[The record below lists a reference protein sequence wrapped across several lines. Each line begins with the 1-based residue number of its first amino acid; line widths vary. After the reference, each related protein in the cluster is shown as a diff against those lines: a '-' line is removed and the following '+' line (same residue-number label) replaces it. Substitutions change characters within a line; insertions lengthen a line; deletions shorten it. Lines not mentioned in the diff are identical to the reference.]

1 MKRWD
6 VRRRNGE
13 LFFCPT
19 NHFREA
25 DEEKLYEVEIEE
37 GDQLALVQL
46 AIVVSIVVTVV
57 EAGLAKDE
65 PTVKDISE
73 CPGFTPALREL
84 LKGIGRCALMFRA
97 SGGKKKKAPKAD

>member
-13 LFFCPT
+13 LSFCPA
-19 NHFREA
+19 NHFREV
-25 DEEKLYEVEIEE
+25 DEEKLFEVEIEE

-46 AIVVSIVVTVV
+46 SIVVSLIVTVV

-65 PTVKDISE
+65 PMFKDISE
-73 CPGFTPALREL
+73 CSGFTPALREL

-97 SGGKKKKAPKAD
+97 DGSKKKRKA